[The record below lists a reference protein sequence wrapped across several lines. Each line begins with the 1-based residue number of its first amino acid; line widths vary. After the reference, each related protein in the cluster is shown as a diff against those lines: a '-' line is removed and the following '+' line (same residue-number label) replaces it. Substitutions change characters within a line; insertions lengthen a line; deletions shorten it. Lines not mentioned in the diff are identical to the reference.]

1 MKKRKNKKEYNN
13 EEKDTSQILWMI
25 FLIPIGIFVLDL
37 ANLGKIFFP
46 YISNLTDK
54 YDWLSFIG
62 TYAGTIVSAI
72 FLLFITKMDRRDNN
86 EILRR
91 SQRPYL
97 DVNWTAL
104 DSDFIKDNKTNINRQ
119 IFFYDLFGGDK
130 YESNKEYFT
139 IEIHNTGA
147 STAIIDVNDSN
158 FTLKYKK
165 YLGIFDGEE
174 KYEDERY
181 KIELSSIVKRKSIAA
196 GESMFIIID
205 SILLYNTK
213 NWKIDSDI
221 SVENSKV
228 VYKDLFNYEYKDICN
243 YENGKII
250 PVNDNEIIKNTDISK
265 DN

>member
-1 MKKRKNKKEYNN
+1 MKKKKKFD
-13 EEKDTSQILWMI
+13 EEKETKKVLYIIFFVPIIIFILDAINMGRY
-25 FLIPIGIFVLDL
+25 L
-37 ANLGKIFFP
+37 FP
-46 YISNLTDK
+46 YIENLNME
-54 YDWLSFIG
+54 YDWISFIG

-104 DSDFIKDNKTNINRQ
+104 DSNFIKENKTNINRQ
-119 IFFYDLFGGDK
+119 VFFYDLFGGDK

-147 STAIIDVNDSN
+147 STAILNVDKCN
-158 FTLKYKK
+158 FTLRYKK
-165 YLGIFDGEE
+165 YLGTYDGEE
-174 KYEDERY
+174 KYKDDRY
-181 KIELSSIVKRKSIAA
+181 IIKLSSIVKRKSISA

-213 NWKIDSDI
+213 NWKINSDI
-221 SVENSKV
+221 SIENSKV
-228 VYKDLFNYEYKDICN
+228 IYKDLFNCDYIDVCN
-243 YENGKII
+243 FENGKII
-250 PVNDNEIIKNTDISK
+250 SVKDNELIKNIEISE
-265 DN
+265 

>member
-1 MKKRKNKKEYNN
+1 MKKKKEVN

-25 FLIPIGIFVLDL
+25 FIVPIAFFIMDL
-37 ANLGKIFFP
+37 ANLGHIFFP
-46 YISNLTDK
+46 YIDNLTEK

-72 FLLFITKMDRRDNN
+72 FLLFITKMDRRDSN

-104 DSDFIKDNKTNINRQ
+104 DSNFIEDNKTNINRQ
-119 IFFYDLFGGDK
+119 IFFYNLLGGDK

-147 STAIIDVNDSN
+147 STAILNINDSN
-158 FTLKYKK
+158 FTLKYKR
-165 YLGIFDGEE
+165 YIGTFDGEE
-174 KYEDERY
+174 KYEEDRY
-181 KIELSSIVKRKSIAA
+181 KIELSSIIKRKSIAA

-205 SILLYNTK
+205 SILLYNTRD
-213 NWKIDSDI
+213 WKIDTDI
-221 SVENSKV
+221 NVENSQV
-228 VYKDLFNYEYKDICN
+228 VYRDLFNYEYKDICN

-250 PVNDNEIIKNTDISK
+250 PINDNQLIEKQIREK
-265 DN
+265 

>member
-1 MKKRKNKKEYNN
+1 MKKKKNKKEYNK
-13 EEKDTSQILWMI
+13 EKDTSQILWMI
-25 FLIPIGIFVLDL
+25 FLVPIGIFVLDL

-46 YISNLTDK
+46 YINNLTDK

-104 DSDFIKDNKTNINRQ
+104 DSDFIKENKTNINRQ
-119 IFFYDLFGGDK
+119 VFFYDLFGGDK

-147 STAIIDVNDSN
+147 STAILNVDKCN
-158 FTLKYKK
+158 FTLRYKK
-165 YLGIFDGEE
+165 YLGIYDGEE
-174 KYEDERY
+174 KYEDDRY
-181 KIELSSIVKRKSIAA
+181 TIKLSSIVKRKSIAA
-196 GESMFIIID
+196 GESMFVIID

-213 NWKIDSDI
+213 NWKIDSNI
-221 SVENSKV
+221 SIENSRV
-228 VYKDLFNYEYKDICN
+228 IYKDLFNCDYIDVCN
-243 YENGKII
+243 FENGKII
-250 PVNDNEIIKNTDISK
+250 SVKDNELIKDKEISE
-265 DN
+265 